1 MRTRILA
8 DLDTRWQAPAD
19 AHPHYLWCTTD
30 HAARMLRM
38 SARAVRYLVDTEE
51 LAPQWTIDGQRV
63 FLFRERDVT
72 RLLVNRAKRLPG
84 VVRPTLTLVPMLP
97 LTEARQL
104 SLFGRAKLIA

>member
-8 DLDTRWQAPAD
+8 DLDTRWQAP
-19 AHPHYLWCTTD
+19 HEPTPHHLWCTTD

-51 LAPQWTIDGQRV
+51 LQPQWTIDGQRV
-63 FLFRERDVT
+63 MLFRERDVT
-72 RLLVNRAKRLPG
+72 RLLLNRAKRLPG
-84 VVRPTLTLVPMLP
+84 VARASLKLVPMLP